1 MSADLCLKVVALGL
15 LVCVALCEN
24 QVVLGDATFAC
35 GLDSVSKIE
44 VPTFFFSLFLELV
57 NENTETVL

>member
-15 LVCVALCEN
+15 LVSVALCEN

-44 VPTFFFSLFLELV
+44 VPTFFFS
-57 NENTETVL
+57 VLRAC